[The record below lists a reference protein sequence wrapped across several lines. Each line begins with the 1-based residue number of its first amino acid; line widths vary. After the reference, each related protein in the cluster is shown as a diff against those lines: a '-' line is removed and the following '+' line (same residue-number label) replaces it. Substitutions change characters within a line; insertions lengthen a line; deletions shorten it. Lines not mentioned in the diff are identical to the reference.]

1 MKYIDSIN
9 LINLAIENDLIIS
22 IDEDILVYRKASDT
36 KPEGWYIDSKEQIA
50 HELMND
56 KKGQETIINS
66 LKQIGVEF
74 KKFDFDSLNRLSDIF
89 KEGSKQNE

>member
-1 MKYIDSIN
+1 
-9 LINLAIENDLIIS
+9 
-22 IDEDILVYRKASDT
+22 
-36 KPEGWYIDSKEQIA
+36 
-50 HELMND
+50 MND